1 MSNITPAVTGQQ
13 TAIEP
18 YAPSYPPAPYRGG
31 DEAGGDEPGL
41 QLSRIV
47 SALSRYKWLVL
58 VVLAIGTVGGIV
70 ATRYLD
76 PEYQVDSTVLLTG
89 DQTRSSSLASGP
101 IRVEQEF
108 DPQGWIDL
116 LSSFAIADSVV
127 IKLALYVAPNDASD
141 APLFRDFTLLGLTGE
156 RNRPFMPGKYT
167 LKVDGPRYTL
177 RDAIGSINESG
188 IVGDSIGR
196 TAGFAWRPSKAA
208 LGTERTVKFTV
219 KTPRETAVDIVRKR
233 LAVRLNRGSNL
244 ILLRLTG
251 RVQDKPAE
259 TLNAWGEQFVR
270 IATDLKT
277 RRLSQFSKI
286 LNAQRQEA
294 ADRLM
299 SAERDLQQFRVSA
312 ITQPSEGTPIKPG
325 NDGIELSRD
334 PVLENY
340 FQQKIVSGNL
350 RRDREQ
356 LERVAAQVTPTNTPV
371 EAIMSVQT
379 VANDPIG
386 EPLRNAVKEYTA
398 REQDLR
404 LIRQIKTDSHPDVRA
419 KLAQMQALQAQIP
432 NQLQLVLTQMKNREA
447 TVNNVISQSE
457 KDLQGI
463 PSRTIQEE
471 SLRRDVASASQLYT
485 SLNQRFAEAQLSEQ
499 STIPD
504 VRVLD
509 TAVMPLNATTNTVP
523 KIIAMAAAASLALG
537 LGLAILL
544 DLIDRRFRYPSQAT
558 KDLGLDILGVVPVVD
573 QSRNQSPEKIAQI
586 VEAFRSIRMNVR
598 YAAGG
603 QRNIAFGITSP
614 GPGDG
619 KSLVAS
625 NLALSFAEGG
635 WRTVIIDADT
645 RRGQLNATFDTPTA
659 PGLIE
664 YLEGTSLLAEVLY
677 PTRHDNLTIIPC
689 GTRHRRAPEL
699 LATPRMQQLIA
710 SLAAEFDV
718 VIIDTPPLGA
728 GTDAYAIGTACGQLA
743 IVLRSNRTN
752 LKMAKAKLGVLS
764 QLPVAILGAVLN
776 EVQTDSAMYQYYS
789 YDPEYVLPEESPALT
804 AGSGSAVAIRD

>member
-18 YAPSYPPAPYRGG
+18 FAPSYPPAPYRGG
-31 DEAGGDEPGL
+31 GGDEGGEEQGL

-47 SALSRYKWLVL
+47 SALGRYKWLVL
-58 VVLAIGTVGGIV
+58 VVVALGTVGGIV

-76 PEYQVDSTVLLTG
+76 PQYQVDSTVLLTG
-89 DQTRSSSLASGP
+89 DQTRTTSLSSGP
-101 IRVEQEF
+101 LRVESEF

-116 LSSFAIADSVV
+116 LQSFAIADSVV
-127 IKLALYVAPNDASD
+127 IKLALYVQPNDATD
-141 APLFRDFTLLGLTGE
+141 APLFRDFTLLGLAGE

-177 RDAIGSINESG
+177 RDAIGSVNESG

-196 TAGFAWRPSKAA
+196 TAGFAWRPSKAT
-208 LGTERTVKFTV
+208 LGSERTVKFTV
-219 KTPRETAVDIVRKR
+219 KTPRETAYEIVRDR
-233 LAVRLNRGSNL
+233 LIVRLNRGSNL
-244 ILLRLTG
+244 IVLRLTG

-277 RRLSQFSKI
+277 RRLTQFSKI
-286 LNAQRQEA
+286 LNAQRQES

-299 SAERDLQQFRVSA
+299 SAERDLQQFRVAA
-312 ITQPSEGTPIKPG
+312 ITQPSEGTPVRPG

-340 FQQKIVSGNL
+340 FSQKILSGNL

-356 LERVAAQVTPTNTPV
+356 LERVAAQVSPTSTPV
-371 EAIMSVQT
+371 EAILSVQT
-379 VANDPIG
+379 VATDPIG

-404 LIRQIKTDSHPDVRA
+404 LIRQIKTDSHPDVKA

-432 NQLQLVLTQMKNREA
+432 TQLQLVLTQMKSREA
-447 TVNNVISQSE
+447 TINNVIAQSE
-457 KDLQGI
+457 RDLQGI

-471 SLRRDVASASQLYT
+471 ALRRDVSSAEQLYT
-485 SLNQRFAEAQLSEQ
+485 SLNQRFAEAQLAEQ

-509 TAVMPLNATTNTVP
+509 TAVMPLTPTTNTVP
-523 KIIAMAAAASLALG
+523 KIIAAAVAASLALG
-537 LGLAILL
+537 LGLAVLL
-544 DLIDRRFRYPSQAT
+544 DRVDRRFRYPTQAT

-573 QSRNQSPEKIAQI
+573 QTRGQSPEKVAQI

-598 YAAGG
+598 YACMPGTRVALTV
-603 QRNIAFGITSP
+603 TSP
-614 GPGDG
+614 GPNDG

-635 WRTVIIDADT
+635 WRTILIDGDL
-645 RRGQLNATFDTPTA
+645 RRGQLNTTFDLPQT
-659 PGLIE
+659 PGLVE
-664 YLEGTSLLAEVLY
+664 YLEGTSLLGEVLY
-677 PTRHDNLTIIPC
+677 QTNHENLLLLPS
-689 GTRHRRAPEL
+689 GNRHRRGPEL
-699 LATPRMQQLIA
+699 LATPRMQEL
-710 SLAAEFDV
+710 LAALGRDYDA
-718 VIIDTPPLGA
+718 IIVDTPPLGA
-728 GTDAYAIGTACGQLA
+728 GTDAYALGTATGNVA
-743 IVLRSNRTN
+743 VVLRGAMTDV
-752 LKMAKAKLGVLS
+752 KMAQAKLRVLDH
-764 QLPVAILGAVLN
+764 LPVRVIGAVLN
-776 EVQTDSAMYQYYS
+776 GIETDGAYQYYS
-789 YDPEYVLPEESPALT
+789 YDPEYAMVEESAPMPQLT
-804 AGSGSAVAIRD
+804 GSASEH

>member
-1 MSNITPAVTGQQ
+1 MSNITPAVTGPQ

-18 YAPSYPPAPYRGG
+18 FAPSYPPAPYRGG
-31 DEAGGDEPGL
+31 GGVDEGGEEQGL

-47 SALSRYKWLVL
+47 SALGRYKWLVL

-89 DQTRSSSLASGP
+89 DQSRASSLSSGP

-219 KTPRETAVDIVRKR
+219 KTPRETAVDIVRNH
-233 LAVRLNRGSNL
+233 LSVRLNRGSNL

-299 SAERDLQQFRVSA
+299 SAERELQQFRVAA

-371 EAIMSVQT
+371 EAILSVQT
-379 VANDPIG
+379 VASDPIG

-432 NQLQLVLTQMKNREA
+432 PQLQLVLTQMKNREA
-447 TVNNVISQSE
+447 TVNNVIAQSE

-471 SLRRDVASASQLYT
+471 AYRREVASASQLYT
-485 SLNQRFAEAQLSEQ
+485 SLQQRFAEAELSEK
-499 STIPD
+499 SAVPD
-504 VRVLD
+504 VRVD
-509 TAVMPLNATTNTVP
+509 DRYFQPLSPTTNTTSSSVTAASR
-523 KIIAMAAAASLALG
+523 AMA
-537 LGLAILL
+537 
-544 DLIDRRFRYPSQAT
+544 
-558 KDLGLDILGVVPVVD
+558 
-573 QSRNQSPEKIAQI
+573 
-586 VEAFRSIRMNVR
+586 RS
-598 YAAGG
+598 
-603 QRNIAFGITSP
+603 
-614 GPGDG
+614 
-619 KSLVAS
+619 
-625 NLALSFAEGG
+625 
-635 WRTVIIDADT
+635 W
-645 RRGQLNATFDTPTA
+645 
-659 PGLIE
+659 
-664 YLEGTSLLAEVLY
+664 
-677 PTRHDNLTIIPC
+677 
-689 GTRHRRAPEL
+689 
-699 LATPRMQQLIA
+699 
-710 SLAAEFDV
+710 
-718 VIIDTPPLGA
+718 
-728 GTDAYAIGTACGQLA
+728 
-743 IVLRSNRTN
+743 
-752 LKMAKAKLGVLS
+752 
-764 QLPVAILGAVLN
+764 
-776 EVQTDSAMYQYYS
+776 
-789 YDPEYVLPEESPALT
+789 
-804 AGSGSAVAIRD
+804 

>member
-1 MSNITPAVTGQQ
+1 MSNITPAVTGPQ

-31 DEAGGDEPGL
+31 GDDPGGEEQGL
-41 QLSRIV
+41 QLSRVV
-47 SALSRYKWLVL
+47 SALGRYKWLVL
-58 VVLAIGTVGGIV
+58 VVVAIGTVGGIV

-76 PEYQVDSTVLLTG
+76 PEYRVDSTVLLTG
-89 DQTRSSSLASGP
+89 DQTRSASLSSGP

-116 LSSFAIADSVV
+116 LRSFAIADSVV
-127 IKLALYVAPNDASD
+127 VKLALYVRPNDASD
-141 APLFRDFTLLGLTGE
+141 APLFRDFTLLGLSGE

-177 RDAIGSINESG
+177 HDAIGSINESG

-208 LGTERTVKFTV
+208 LGNERTVKFTV
-219 KTPRETAVDIVRKR
+219 KTPRETATDIIKPGGR
-233 LAVRLNRGSNL
+233 LMVGLNRGSNI
-244 ILLRLTG
+244 ILLQLTG
-251 RVQDKPAE
+251 TVQEKPAE

-286 LNAQRQEA
+286 LNSQRQEA

-299 SAERDLQQFRVSA
+299 SSERELQQFRVAA
-312 ITQPSEGTPIKPG
+312 ITQPSEGTPIRPG

-340 FQQKIVSGNL
+340 FSQKILSGNL

-371 EAIMSVQT
+371 EAILSVQT
-379 VANDPIG
+379 VATDPIG

-404 LIRQIKTDSHPDVRA
+404 LIRQVKTDSHPDVRA

-447 TVNNVISQSE
+447 TVNNVITQSE

-471 SLRRDVASASQLYT
+471 ALRREVASASQLYT
-485 SLNQRFAEAQLSEQ
+485 SLQQRFAEAQLAEQ

-509 TAVMPLNATTNTVP
+509 TAVMPLAPTTNTVP
-523 KIIAMAAAASLALG
+523 KIIAAAIAASLALG
-537 LGLAILL
+537 LGLAVLL
-544 DLIDRRFRYPSQAT
+544 DRVDRRFRYPTQAT

-598 YAAGG
+598 YACMPGTRVALT
-603 QRNIAFGITSP
+603 ITSP
-614 GPGDG
+614 GPNDG

-635 WRTVIIDADT
+635 WRTVLIDGDL
-645 RRGQLNATFDTPTA
+645 RRGQLNTTFDLPQT
-659 PGLIE
+659 PGLVE
-664 YLEGTSLLAEVLY
+664 YLEGTSLLGEVLY
-677 PTRHDNLTIIPC
+677 QTNHENLLLLPS
-689 GTRHRRAPEL
+689 GTRHRRGPEL
-699 LATPRMQQLIA
+699 LATPRMQEL
-710 SLAAEFDV
+710 LAGLGRDYDA
-718 VIIDTPPLGA
+718 IIVDTPPLGA
-728 GTDAYAIGTACGQLA
+728 GTDAYALGTATGNVA
-743 IVLRSNRTN
+743 VVLRGAMTDV
-752 LKMAKAKLGVLS
+752 KMAQAKLKVLDH
-764 QLPVAILGAVLN
+764 LPVRVIGAVLN
-776 EVQTDSAMYQYYS
+776 GIETDGAYQYYS
-789 YDPEYVLPEESPALT
+789 YDPEYAMVEEAAPVPQLT
-804 AGSGSAVAIRD
+804 GSAGEH